1 MKRDKIVLIIELAI
15 LAAIITL
22 FIATCKNGD
31 IFNSME
37 INGYKA
43 SGNEV
48 LYGLNSSGKTVTIIF
63 DENSVKIKNS
73 YEFSSKEEVYEISKF
88 IRKYLEKQG
97 IVILRKNIEI
107 AGEIM
112 LHNNLFRIGFMRQ
125 STANADID
133 YVADQR
139 WYVNVFSVV
148 LGVLQ

>member
-22 FIATCKNGD
+22 FMATCKNVD

-37 INGYKA
+37 INEYKA

-63 DENSVKIKNS
+63 DENSAKIKNS

-97 IVILRKNIEI
+97 IVIIRKNIEI

-148 LGVLQ
+148 LGILQ

>member
-22 FIATCKNGD
+22 FMATCKNID

-37 INGYKA
+37 ISGYKA
-43 SGNEV
+43 RGNEV

-63 DENSVKIKNS
+63 DENSAKIKNS
-73 YEFSSKEEVYEISKF
+73 YEFSTKEEVYEISKF